1 MIRYITLL
9 EILNLHDQILQEST
23 GASGIRDLG
32 ALESAIAQPY
42 MTFGGQ
48 ELYSTTVDKAAAIG
62 FSIVMNHPFID
73 NIFEVRIS

>member
-9 EILNLHDQILQEST
+9 EVLNLHDQILQESI

-42 MTFGGQ
+42 MTFG
-48 ELYSTTVDKAAAIG
+48 DKS
-62 FSIVMNHPFID
+62 SILQLLTKPQP
-73 NIFEVRIS
+73 